1 MNWQTP
7 LRRGFFVSGDFFR
20 SRCLDFPGLDV
31 CMGDGSGAGK
41 EERLVQRV
49 RASWRRIGLTPGSP
63 VLVGF
68 SGGRDSIALLAALR
82 PVVRHLHAVHVDH
95 GVRPESSADAERAV
109 KIAGQLDVP
118 IIVKRLE
125 PDIASRH
132 PGVGLEEALR
142 RERYRAFADAVEEI
156 SAKAVALGHHL
167 RDQAETVLLH
177 LLRGSGLSG
186 AVGMQE
192 MSFIEVGWWTGYEG
206 PFAEIALWRP
216 FLDVDPGEIEAFVA
230 RLGVEVIEDPSN
242 EDRRFR
248 RNAIRHEVLPM
259 LERVVP
265 GATGNLARFG
275 SLVVDDDNLIE
286 LLANELVGRSEAL
299 ERDVL
304 LDVHVALQRRVIRN
318 WLRRRIPAV
327 EISRERVEAV
337 LDALRERR
345 GPKRIEIGGGYSVLI
360 DREAARIVRAG
371 HR

>member
-1 MNWQTP
+1 
-7 LRRGFFVSGDFFR
+7 
-20 SRCLDFPGLDV
+20 
-31 CMGDGSGAGK
+31 MGDGSGLCK
-41 EERLVQRV
+41 EERLVQHVRV
-49 RASWRRIGLTPGSP
+49 SWRRIGLTPDST

-68 SGGRDSIALLAALR
+68 SGGRDSTALLAALR
-82 PVVRHLHAVHVDH
+82 PIVANLHAIHVDH
-95 GVRPESSADAERAV
+95 GVRPESAADAERAAR
-109 KIAGQLDVP
+109 IAGRFNVP

-142 RERYRAFADAVEEI
+142 RERYRAFADVVEETG
-156 SAKAVALGHHL
+156 AKVVALGHHL

-192 MSFIEVGWWTGYEG
+192 LSSIEVGWWTGYDG
-206 PFAEIALWRP
+206 PFTEIALWRP
-216 FLDVDPGEIEAFVA
+216 FLDVDPSEIEAFVE
-230 RLGVEVIEDPSN
+230 RLGVGVIEDPSN

-275 SLVVDDDNLIE
+275 SLVVDDDNYLH
-286 LLANELVGRSEAL
+286 LQADGLVGWSEAL
-299 ERDVL
+299 ERDVV
-304 LDVHVALQRRVIRN
+304 LDVHVALQRRVVRN
-318 WLRRRIPAV
+318 WLRRRIPSV

-345 GPKRIEIGGGYSVLI
+345 GPKRIEIGGGYSVEVGR
-360 DREAARIVRAG
+360 DAARIVRAG